1 MGTPPSPEAL
11 DRPSVRVI
19 PMVFRQLQPPRE
31 FVAQRSDHR
40 LCWLKVGW
48 EETIRTALA
57 GRPEAG
63 PAAVQGGRGQLLRVA
78 LGERG
83 SLLIRHYRRGGF
95 IRHLVR
101 DTYWDRPPRPLAE
114 LSVTQFARRCGVPT
128 GEVLGAWVGWRS
140 FGLYR
145 GALISRAADGY
156 TNWWAWLTTRPSF
169 PRRRRVVLAVAGA
182 LARLHAVG
190 IQHADLNLTNVLV
203 RVETETPAVLLIDFD
218 RAHIFPAPLPARR
231 CRHNLRRLRRS
242 ISKLDPHGQ
251 YVSAQ
256 EFGLLLSAYHRRRAG
271 SDRHGG

>member
-1 MGTPPSPEAL
+1 
-11 DRPSVRVI
+11 
-19 PMVFRQLQPPRE
+19 MVFRRLQPPHE
-31 FVAQRSDHR
+31 FVATRSAR
-40 LCWLKVGW
+40 QLCWLKVGW

-63 PAAVQGGRGQLLRVA
+63 PAAVQGGRGPLVRVG

-114 LSVTQFARRCGVPT
+114 LAVTQLARQRGVPT
-128 GEVLGAWVGWRS
+128 GEVLGACVGWRS
-140 FGLYR
+140 LGLYR

-156 TNWWAWLTTRPSF
+156 TNWWVWLTTRPRL
-169 PRRRRVVLAVAGA
+169 PQRRRVVLAVAGV

-190 IQHADLNLTNVLV
+190 IQHADLNLTNILV
-203 RVETETPAVLLIDFD
+203 RFEAETPAVLLIDFD
-218 RAHIFPAPLPARR
+218 RARVFPAPLRASR
-231 CRHNLRRLRRS
+231 CRRNLGRLRRS
-242 ISKLDPHGQ
+242 VRKLDPHGQ

-256 EFGLLLSAYHRRRAG
+256 EFGLLLSAYHRRRADAG
-271 SDRHGG
+271 AARHGG